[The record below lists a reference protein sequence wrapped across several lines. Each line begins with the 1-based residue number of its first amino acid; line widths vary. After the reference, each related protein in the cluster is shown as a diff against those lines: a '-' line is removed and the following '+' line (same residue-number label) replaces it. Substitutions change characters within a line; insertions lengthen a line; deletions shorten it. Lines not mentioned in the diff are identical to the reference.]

1 MGQRT
6 MIKELEKC
14 FFSGIYFLFRSFIE
28 TELMHESGLFNRF
41 SKLSLAAT
49 STEDTP
55 QQLVI
60 ILILKIN

>member
-1 MGQRT
+1 
-6 MIKELEKC
+6 
-14 FFSGIYFLFRSFIE
+14 
-28 TELMHESGLFNRF
+28 MHESGLFNRF